1 RISEKEPS
9 FVLPVCPVF
18 LLSLEENREQVV
30 FSQAFGSDHT
40 KRDCCTYSFSEGH
53 TWISVFAVQ
62 RLHCAGLDQ
71 DLTGRIC
78 RRRMSSF
85 LYFLLPAL
93 GGYTL
98 TSVFLLKNPQI
109 LHKKKRTPF
118 YCRHISHR
126 GGCGGRIEST
136 MGAFTHAAEQG
147 TQMFEMDCHLTRDG
161 HVVVSH
167 DENLLRQTG
176 QDVTVSSLSLQ
187 VRTEVTRSGS
197 ERSSGLFDR
206 DLPLYKERLEVTF
219 YAGRYSS
226 GADRKFSLLEDVS
239 GSSPRCLSALRSKR
253 TKTADGKELVKR
265 YNREELTLWASM
277 NSTVMEE
284 CRKTN
289 DSMPYSFSMNRGVLM
304 LLLFY
309 SGLLPF
315 VPLGE
320 SLLQFYLPRIINRT
334 FIPEKPMLRNT
345 LVVSLLEKV
354 TMRKSLFKHLA
365 ARGIQVHLFVCNED
379 EDIKAAFD
387 VGATGVM
394 SDYPALL
401 SSYLSRNR
409 MED

>member
-1 RISEKEPS
+1 
-9 FVLPVCPVF
+9 
-18 LLSLEENREQVV
+18 
-30 FSQAFGSDHT
+30 
-40 KRDCCTYSFSEGH
+40 
-53 TWISVFAVQ
+53 
-62 RLHCAGLDQ
+62 
-71 DLTGRIC
+71 
-78 RRRMSSF
+78 MSSF

-126 GGCGGRIEST
+126 GGCGERIEST

-187 VRTEVTRSGS
+187 
-197 ERSSGLFDR
+197 

-226 GADRKFSLLEDVS
+226 GADRKFSLLEDVFRKFPKMPVS
-239 GSSPRCLSALRSKR
+239 IEIKENNKQLMEKVS
-253 TKTADGKELVKR
+253 ELVQR
-265 YNREELTLWASM
+265 YNREELTLWASV

-320 SLLQFYLPRIINRT
+320 SILQFYLPRIINRT

-379 EDIKAAFD
+379 EDMKAAFD